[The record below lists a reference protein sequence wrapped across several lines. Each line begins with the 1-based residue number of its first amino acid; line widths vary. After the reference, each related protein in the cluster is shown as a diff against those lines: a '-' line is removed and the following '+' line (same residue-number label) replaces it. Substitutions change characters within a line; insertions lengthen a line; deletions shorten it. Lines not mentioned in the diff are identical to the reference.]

1 MPLTV
6 NTPIRTESVISAGA
20 MAAFLLKNN
29 SSPRLNCS
37 AQTLAELFIAEGRAL
52 NIRADIAWCQSIHE
66 TGWFKYGGQVLPD
79 QNNYAGIGAT
89 NNSPV
94 GKGAWFESPQIGVRA
109 QLQHLFAYT
118 CKEQLP
124 NGQICVDPR
133 FSLVTRGIAPTWEG
147 LNGRW
152 AVPGTTY
159 AQSIIALYNQLET
172 FAATYV
178 PPAPPEPEI
187 IAPPVEEKI
196 PEQPQEQIT
205 VPPIANEPAVWAKEA
220 WDWAIRMGIT
230 DGSYPQNPLTRE
242 QAMQLFYNFS
252 KLISANIQVFVG
264 PLAD

>member
-1 MPLTV
+1 MSLTV
-6 NTPIRTESVISAGA
+6 NAKIREESVISASA

-29 SSPRLNCS
+29 PSPRINCS
-37 AQTLAELFIAEGRAL
+37 AQTLAELFIGEGRTL

-94 GKGAWFESPQIGVRA
+94 GKGAWFESPQIGARA
-109 QLQHLFAYT
+109 QMQHLYAYC
-118 CKEQLP
+118 CKDALP
-124 NGQICVDPR
+124 ASQINVDPR
-133 FSLVTRGIAPTWEG
+133 FSLVTRGVAPTWEG
-147 LNGRW
+147 LNGKW

-159 AQSIIALYNQLET
+159 AQSIIVLYNQLEA

-178 PPAPPEPEI
+178 PPAPEI
-187 IAPPVEEKI
+187 VVPPVEEKI

-205 VPPIANEPAVWAKEA
+205 EQPADHTPSGWAQPAWEWAKSL
-220 WDWAIRMGIT
+220 GLT
-230 DGSYPQNPLTRE
+230 DGTYPKHPLTRE
-242 QAMQLFYNFS
+242 QAMQLFFNFT
-252 KLISANIQVFVG
+252 KLINANIQVYIG